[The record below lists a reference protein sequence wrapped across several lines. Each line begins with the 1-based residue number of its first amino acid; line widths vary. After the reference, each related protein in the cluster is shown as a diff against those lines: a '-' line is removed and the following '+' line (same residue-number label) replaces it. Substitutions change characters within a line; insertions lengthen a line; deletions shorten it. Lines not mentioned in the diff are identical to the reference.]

1 MKELKIL
8 STKSTPEII
17 LKPDGIIKIRGCS
30 MNVNRTNY
38 FKQIVDWID
47 KYVCDPADL
56 TCVDIRLERVNVSN
70 LKIYISLLKKIELII
85 LKNKKYVIN
94 WYYEE
99 GDEDILEMGE
109 DISFFLNMPFN
120 LIKVNNV
127 RSLQD

>member
-1 MKELKIL
+1 
-8 STKSTPEII
+8 
-17 LKPDGIIKIRGCS
+17 